1 MKSLL
6 KKVLIAC
13 CACISLNAIG
23 QHEKSVEHIKNDPD
37 WQIIVN
43 NNIDFLNR
51 ALRQGNS
58 ISDLWEQ
65 GASYFLEQLNYTR
78 EDYERRHAETRDAA
92 QRLLRK
98 YTLNTS
104 PECET
109 CTEGEQVMLAR
120 VDRLIDNVRLGRSP
134 VPETLFRAIDN
145 VEGDETGPKCG
156 LKFYLCVLGCATT
169 IEFFPAYLLC
179 CASCMCNFCKNP
191 PVWC

>member
-1 MKSLL
+1 MKSLF

-23 QHEKSVEHIKNDPD
+23 QREKSADQIKNDPD
-37 WQIIVN
+37 WQIIVD

-51 ALRQGNS
+51 VLRQGNS

-78 EDYERRHAETRDAA
+78 EEYERKHAETRDAA
-92 QRLLRK
+92 YRLLRK

-104 PECET
+104 PACEV
-109 CTEGEQVMLAR
+109 CAEGEQVMLAR
-120 VDRLIDNVRLGRSP
+120 VDRLIDNVRIGRAP
-134 VPETLFRAIDN
+134 APESLLRAIDS
-145 VEGDETGPKCG
+145 VEGDSGPNCG

-169 IEFFPAYLLC
+169 IEFFP
-179 CASCMCNFCKNP
+179 
-191 PVWC
+191 